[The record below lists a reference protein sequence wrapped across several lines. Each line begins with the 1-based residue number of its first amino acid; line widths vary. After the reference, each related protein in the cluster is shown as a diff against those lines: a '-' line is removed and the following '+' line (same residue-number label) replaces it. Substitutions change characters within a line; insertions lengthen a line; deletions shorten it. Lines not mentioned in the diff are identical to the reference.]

1 MQIEPLIQG
10 VVARSAHPYGCR
22 ASIKEQ
28 INYVK
33 QAPQIQHGPKR
44 VLIIGAS
51 SGFGL
56 AARIALTFGG
66 AEADTIGV
74 SFERGPSD
82 KGVGSAGWY
91 NNIYFKEEATHHGR
105 TAVNIVGD
113 AFSGS
118 VRNQVIE
125 AIETHFEGEVD
136 LVIYSLATGV
146 RPKAESDE
154 FWRSVIKP
162 IGESVTGAS
171 IMLENDQWIDSTLAP
186 ASEEEAEAT
195 IKVMGGEDWESWIDT
210 LINSESVAKG
220 CKTIAFS
227 YMGPEVTHPIYLD
240 GTLGRAK
247 VDLHQTS
254 HALNIKMANFGGGA
268 YATVC
273 KALVTKASV
282 FIPALSPYLL
292 ALYRV
297 MKEKG
302 THERCI
308 EQMQRLFTTKL
319 YDQEKVPV
327 DGERLI
333 RIDDLELDP
342 QVQKEVSEL
351 LSQMNADNFK
361 QVGDYA
367 GFKDEFMKLNGF
379 NFEGVDYSQD
389 ISMKALKALKP

>member
-1 MQIEPLIQG
+1 
-10 VVARSAHPYGCR
+10 
-22 ASIKEQ
+22 
-28 INYVK
+28 
-33 QAPQIQHGPKR
+33 
-44 VLIIGAS
+44 
-51 SGFGL
+51 
-56 AARIALTFGG
+56 
-66 AEADTIGV
+66 
-74 SFERGPSD
+74 
-82 KGVGSAGWY
+82 
-91 NNIYFKEEATHHGR
+91 
-105 TAVNIVGD
+105 
-113 AFSGS
+113 
-118 VRNQVIE
+118 
-125 AIETHFEGEVD
+125 
-136 LVIYSLATGV
+136 
-146 RPKAESDE
+146 
-154 FWRSVIKP
+154 
-162 IGESVTGAS
+162 
-171 IMLENDQWIDSTLAP
+171 
-186 ASEEEAEAT
+186 
-195 IKVMGGEDWESWIDT
+195 
-210 LINSESVAKG
+210 
-220 CKTIAFS
+220 
-227 YMGPEVTHPIYLD
+227 
-240 GTLGRAK
+240 
-247 VDLHQTS
+247 
-254 HALNIKMANFGGGA
+254 MANFGGGA